1 MPYRWTEETAPDDSG
16 AVSHRLVLW
25 PHRSLPRRGF
35 VWFIGATMALVSLP
49 LIAVIGTAA
58 LWPLLVFVAIAVA
71 GVWFALH
78 LTYRSGHV
86 HEVLRFDARS
96 LSLVRRDPGR
106 AARDW
111 TANSFWVRALIRPG
125 PVESY
130 LVLTDGR
137 RELELGAFLTPEER
151 RALSDQI
158 TRRLAALR

>member
-86 HEVLRFDARS
+86 HEVLRFDARN
-96 LSLVRRDPGR
+96 LSLVRRDPGPCRARLDGQQLLGARADPPRPGRKLSGADGR
-106 AARDW
+106 AAR
-111 TANSFWVRALIRPG
+111 T
-125 PVESY
+125 
-130 LVLTDGR
+130 
-137 RELELGAFLTPEER
+137 
-151 RALSDQI
+151 
-158 TRRLAALR
+158 